1 MVGASLPNRL
11 RRTQEV
17 VGDEIVNR
25 FACGLSVTTEVL
37 HKRDD
42 RRILPLGGSTCA
54 LLNRMANHPEMVR
67 GKRVFEPFAGSG
79 PLGLMALAQGAE
91 HVDFLDINPR
101 AVEYQLRNAAASGLE
116 PARFTARVGDVAH
129 HAPTEL
135 YHVVLANPPFVP
147 TPDGI
152 PGTLTS
158 NGGTDGNRAIEIL
171 LGRLDAWLRPKGEA
185 WILMWQI
192 VKEGRPLIAD
202 HVAEVVPARSAVFH
216 IGQVEAIPLEASSWA
231 YRKLFPGYQAEV
243 DAWEAALAAAHGTDL
258 RQCQYVLHVGP
269 TSSGGGSCEVRDDF
283 AEKFGEDFLIP
294 VGPAEEL
301 AFGRA
306 FENFLPNGPR

>member
-1 MVGASLPNRL
+1 MKSASLPNL
-11 RRTQEV
+11 LGRRQDL
-17 VGDEIVNR
+17 VGDEIENH

-37 HKRDD
+37 HKRDA
-42 RRILPLGGSTCA
+42 RRILPLGWSTCS

-101 AVEYQLRNAAASGLE
+101 AVEYQLRNAAASGFE
-116 PARFTARVGDVAH
+116 PTRFSARVGDVAKH
-129 HAPTEL
+129 TPSEP

-152 PGTLTS
+152 AGTLTS
-158 NGGTDGNRAIEIL
+158 NGGADGNRSIAAL
-171 LGRLDAWLRPKGEA
+171 LERFDVLLRPDGEA
-185 WILMWQI
+185 WVLMWQI

-202 HVAEVVPARSAVFH
+202 RVVERLPGRPAVFH
-216 IGQVEAIPLEASSWA
+216 KGQLEAIPLEASSWA
-231 YRKLFPGYQAEV
+231 YRRLFPHREAEV
-243 DAWEAALAAAHGTDL
+243 AAWEAALVAAHGTGL
-258 RQCQYVLHVGP
+258 QECQYVMQLGP
-269 TSSGGGSCEVRDDF
+269 ESPGGGSCAVRDDF
-283 AEKFGEDFLIP
+283 AEQFGEDFMIP
-294 VGPAEEL
+294 AGPAEEL

-306 FENFLPNGPR
+306 FENFIPPD